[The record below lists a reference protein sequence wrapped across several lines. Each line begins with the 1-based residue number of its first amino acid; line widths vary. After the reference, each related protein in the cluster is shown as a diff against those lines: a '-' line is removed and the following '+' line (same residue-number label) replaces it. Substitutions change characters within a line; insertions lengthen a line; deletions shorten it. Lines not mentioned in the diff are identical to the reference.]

1 MISIPRIH
9 NESHYGDEMKEII
22 VLLIVVSLLVCVVV
36 GKNDGVNDAA
46 EWRRSIHLEKWYQP
60 LDLCLLGDR
69 RNVSIDII
77 VKDCLS
83 KIPKDGPPIQPVRC
97 RVGNTWP
104 SRSAYCDPED
114 IPLADREHLL
124 SSIQGLDDPSS
135 NPLRD
140 FFRILSKRKGLLL
153 MIGDSVMQQFYS
165 ALACELEREGIWDDP
180 AKFTNTDETRT
191 VTLPTSNPSHPE
203 EATSDALAT
212 MQFLPIYHLVNGR
225 YDRVPQAALHHLRNA
240 LKQALGKYRT
250 IVILINMGLHYVDNP
265 VAGFSKDDYRQQMT
279 TVLTTLHQTVL
290 DHPDHTIKVLWRET
304 SAQHFPTPNGYWP
317 GVKYATH
324 MKLQCTAIQDVSP
337 QADWRNRAIEQI
349 IVQHNL
355 FSVQIVRFYNI
366 TLPLWSAHPN
376 GRLRDCTHFCWFP
389 MLYQSIFHRLREML
403 LPLETPKTSG
413 PNKGNSKATD
423 EGHHAHRSA
432 PLIVPLAAV

>member
-1 MISIPRIH
+1 MIH
-9 NESHYGDEMKEII
+9 KGGHDGEEMKEMFA
-22 VLLIVVSLLVCVVV
+22 LLIVCWLFLAAVCVV
-36 GKNDGVNDAA
+36 A
-46 EWRRSIHLEKWYQP
+46 EKKVASTDVSEWQKSTHLEKWYQP
-60 LDLCLLGDR
+60 LDLCLLSDR
-69 RNVSIDII
+69 RNVSIDVI
-77 VKDCLS
+77 VKDCLA
-83 KIPKDGPPIQPVRC
+83 KIPKEGPPIQPVRC

-124 SSIQGLDDPSS
+124 SSIPGLDDPSA

-140 FFRILSKRKGLLL
+140 FVRILSKRKGLLL

-191 VTLPTSNPSHPE
+191 VALPSSNTSRPEDVATDASATL
-203 EATSDALAT
+203 
-212 MQFLPIYHLVNGR
+212 QFLPIYHLVNGR

-240 LKQALGKYRT
+240 LKQALSKYRT

-265 VAGFSKDDYRQQMT
+265 VAGFSKDDYAQQMT
-279 TVLTTLHQTVL
+279 TVLTTLHQTVI

-304 SAQHFPTPNGYWP
+304 TAQHFPTPNGYWP

-324 MKLQCTAIQDVSP
+324 MRLQCTAIQDGSP

-389 MLYQSIFHRLREML
+389 MLYQSIFHRLREVV
-403 LPLETPKTSG
+403 LPWETPK
-413 PNKGNSKATD
+413 PNNAIKASRSD
-423 EGHHAHRSA
+423 VHQAHRPDSTV
-432 PLIVPLAAV
+432 VPLAVTV